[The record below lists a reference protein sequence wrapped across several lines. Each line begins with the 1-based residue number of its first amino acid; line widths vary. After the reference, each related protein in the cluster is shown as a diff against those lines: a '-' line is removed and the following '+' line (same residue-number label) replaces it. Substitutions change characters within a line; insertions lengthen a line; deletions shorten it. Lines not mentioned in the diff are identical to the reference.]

1 MVAQMVALTERHWVD
16 VWEVQTVR
24 CSVWLSIHSSDDPMV
39 SQKARQLALL
49 KEDARDTQTDLPR
62 VQWMDL

>member
-24 CSVWLSIHSSDDPMV
+24 CSVWLSIHSSDYPMV
-39 SQKARQLALL
+39 SQ
-49 KEDARDTQTDLPR
+49 
-62 VQWMDL
+62 